1 MENSDKWN
9 ISDFLNGFKLALPM
23 MAGYVPLGVGCG
35 IVCAEA
41 GMSTFQIFL
50 MSFLVYAG
58 AGQYIAGGMIIS
70 GATPL
75 SIIITTLIVNSRH
88 VLYTSVLYPYV
99 ANWGFLKQSLFAY
112 QITDEVFAVHSA
124 YMANNQA
131 NTSTAFAVNI
141 FSHALWIISNVLGG
155 ISASL
160 IPDAT
165 KFGLD
170 FTLCALFIALIL
182 PKLINIPQVLA
193 FITGGVTALYF
204 LLIDMKYEGIIIGA
218 LIGAFAGYFMN
229 MRLHHGK

>member
-1 MENSDKWN
+1 MKINHLN
-9 ISDFLNGFKLALPM
+9 IKDIFEGMKMALPI
-23 MAGYVPLGVGCG
+23 MAGYVPLGFACG
-35 IVCAEA
+35 IVCAQA
-41 GMSTFQIFL
+41 GMNVFQIFL
-50 MSFLVYAG
+50 MSALVYAG
-58 AGQYIAGGMIIS
+58 AGQYIAGAMLVA

-99 ANWGFLKQSLFAY
+99 AKWSFLKQSLFAF
-112 QITDEVFAVHSA
+112 QITDEAFAVHSTS
-124 YMANNQA
+124 MAKNQS
-131 NTSTAFAVNI
+131 NTIISFSVNI
-141 FSHALWIISNVLGG
+141 FSHFSWITSNVLGG

-193 FITGGVTALYF
+193 FITGGVTALCF

>member
-1 MENSDKWN
+1 MKINHLN
-9 ISDFLNGFKLALPM
+9 IKDIFEGMKMALPI
-23 MAGYVPLGVGCG
+23 MAGYVPLGFACG
-35 IVCAEA
+35 IVCAQA
-41 GMSTFQIFL
+41 GMNVFQIFL
-50 MSFLVYAG
+50 MSALVYAG
-58 AGQYIAGGMIIS
+58 AGQYIAGAMIIA

-99 ANWGFLKQSLFAY
+99 AKWSFLKQSLFAF
-112 QITDEVFAVHSA
+112 QITDEVFAVHSTS
-124 YMANNQA
+124 MAKNQS
-131 NTSTAFAVNI
+131 NTVISFSINI
-141 FSHALWIISNVLGG
+141 FSHLSWITSNVLGG
-155 ISASL
+155 ISSSL
-160 IPDAT
+160 IPDTT

-170 FTLCALFIALIL
+170 FTLYALFIALIL

-193 FITGGVTALYF
+193 FITGGVTALCF

>member
-1 MENSDKWN
+1 MKINHLN
-9 ISDFLNGFKLALPM
+9 IKDIFEGMKMALPI
-23 MAGYVPLGVGCG
+23 MAGYVPLGFACG
-35 IVCAEA
+35 IVCAQA
-41 GMSTFQIFL
+41 GMNVFQIFL
-50 MSFLVYAG
+50 MSALVYAG
-58 AGQYIAGGMIIS
+58 AGQYIAGAMLVA

-99 ANWGFLKQSLFAY
+99 AKWSFLKQSLFAF
-112 QITDEVFAVHSA
+112 QITDEVFAVHSTS
-124 YMANNQA
+124 MAKNQS
-131 NTSTAFAVNI
+131 NTVISFSINI
-141 FSHALWIISNVLGG
+141 FSHLSWITSNVLGG
-155 ISASL
+155 ISSSL
-160 IPDAT
+160 IPDTT

-170 FTLCALFIALIL
+170 FTLYALFIALIL

-193 FITGGVTALYF
+193 FITGGVTALCF

>member
-1 MENSDKWN
+1 MKINHLN
-9 ISDFLNGFKLALPM
+9 IKDIFEGMKMALPI
-23 MAGYVPLGVGCG
+23 MAGYVPLGFACG
-35 IVCAEA
+35 IVCAQA
-41 GMSTFQIFL
+41 GMNVFQIFL
-50 MSFLVYAG
+50 MSALVYAG
-58 AGQYIAGGMIIS
+58 AGQYIAGAMIIA

-99 ANWGFLKQSLFAY
+99 AKWSFLKQSLFAF
-112 QITDEVFAVHSA
+112 QITDEVFAVHSTS
-124 YMANNQA
+124 MAKNQS
-131 NTSTAFAVNI
+131 NTVISFSINI
-141 FSHALWIISNVLGG
+141 FSHLSWITSNVLGG

-160 IPDAT
+160 IPDTT

-170 FTLCALFIALIL
+170 FTLYALFIALIL

-193 FITGGVTALYF
+193 FITGGVTALCF

>member
-1 MENSDKWN
+1 MKINHLN
-9 ISDFLNGFKLALPM
+9 IKDIFEGMKMALPI
-23 MAGYVPLGVGCG
+23 MAGYVPLGFACG
-35 IVCAEA
+35 IVCAQA
-41 GMSTFQIFL
+41 GMNVFQIFL
-50 MSFLVYAG
+50 MSALVYAG
-58 AGQYIAGGMIIS
+58 AGQYIAGAMIIA

-99 ANWGFLKQSLFAY
+99 AGWSFLKQSLFAF
-112 QITDEVFAVHSA
+112 QITDEAFAVHSTS
-124 YMANNQA
+124 MSKNQS
-131 NTSTAFAVNI
+131 NTVISFSVNI
-141 FSHALWIISNVLGG
+141 FSHFSWITSNVLGG

-193 FITGGVTALYF
+193 FITGGVTALCF

>member
-1 MENSDKWN
+1 MKINHLN
-9 ISDFLNGFKLALPM
+9 IKDIFEGMKMALPI
-23 MAGYVPLGVGCG
+23 MAGYVPLGFACG
-35 IVCAEA
+35 IVCAQA
-41 GMSTFQIFL
+41 GMNVFQIFL
-50 MSFLVYAG
+50 MSALVYAG
-58 AGQYIAGGMIIS
+58 AGQYIAGAMIIA

-99 ANWGFLKQSLFAY
+99 AGWSFLKQSLFAF
-112 QITDEVFAVHSA
+112 QITDEAFAVHSTS
-124 YMANNQA
+124 MAKNQS
-131 NTSTAFAVNI
+131 NTIISFSVNI
-141 FSHALWIISNVLGG
+141 FSHFSWITSNVLGG

-193 FITGGVTALYF
+193 FITGGVTALCF

>member
-1 MENSDKWN
+1 MKINHLN
-9 ISDFLNGFKLALPM
+9 IKDIFEGIKMALPI
-23 MAGYVPLGVGCG
+23 MAGYVPLGFACG
-35 IVCAEA
+35 IVCAQA
-41 GMSTFQIFL
+41 GMNVFQIFL
-50 MSFLVYAG
+50 MSALVYAG
-58 AGQYIAGGMIIS
+58 AGQYIAGAMLS
-70 GATPL
+70 AGATPL

-88 VLYTSVLYPYV
+88 ILYTSVLYPYV
-99 ANWGFLKQSLFAY
+99 AGWSFLKQSLFAF
-112 QITDEVFAVHSA
+112 QITDEAFAVHSTS
-124 YMANNQA
+124 MAKNQS
-131 NTSTAFAVNI
+131 NTVISFSVNI
-141 FSHALWIISNVLGG
+141 FSHFSWITSNVLGG

-193 FITGGVTALYF
+193 FITGGVTALCF

>member
-1 MENSDKWN
+1 MKINHLN
-9 ISDFLNGFKLALPM
+9 IKDIFEGMKMALPI
-23 MAGYVPLGVGCG
+23 MAGYVPLGFACG
-35 IVCAEA
+35 IVCAQA
-41 GMSTFQIFL
+41 GMNVFQIFL
-50 MSFLVYAG
+50 MSALVYAG
-58 AGQYIAGGMIIS
+58 AGQYIAGAMIIA

-99 ANWGFLKQSLFAY
+99 AGWSFLKQSLFAF
-112 QITDEVFAVHSA
+112 QITDEVFAVHSTS
-124 YMANNQA
+124 MAKNQS
-131 NTSTAFAVNI
+131 NTVISFSINI
-141 FSHALWIISNVLGG
+141 FSHLSWITSNVLGG
-155 ISASL
+155 ISSSL
-160 IPDAT
+160 IPDTT

-193 FITGGVTALYF
+193 FITGGVTALCF

>member
-1 MENSDKWN
+1 MKINHLN
-9 ISDFLNGFKLALPM
+9 IKDIFEGIKMALPM
-23 MAGYVPLGVGCG
+23 MAGYVPLGFACG
-35 IVCAEA
+35 IVCAQA
-41 GMSTFQIFL
+41 GMNVFQIIL
-50 MSFLVYAG
+50 MSALVYAG
-58 AGQYIAGGMIIS
+58 AGQYIAGAMIIA

-99 ANWGFLKQSLFAY
+99 AGWSFLKQSLFAF
-112 QITDEVFAVHSA
+112 QITDEVFAVHSTS
-124 YMANNQA
+124 MAKNQS
-131 NTSTAFAVNI
+131 NTVISFSVNI
-141 FSHALWIISNVLGG
+141 FSHFSWITSNVLGG

-160 IPDAT
+160 IPDTT

-193 FITGGVTALYF
+193 FITGGVTALCF